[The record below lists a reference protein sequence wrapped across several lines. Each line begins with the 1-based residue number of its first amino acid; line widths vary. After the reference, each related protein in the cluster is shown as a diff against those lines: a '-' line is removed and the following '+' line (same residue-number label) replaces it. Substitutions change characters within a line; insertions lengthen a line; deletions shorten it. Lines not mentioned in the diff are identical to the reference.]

1 MLRSSIWI
9 RLNLRASPGLRGTA
23 SSASLGPTGIR
34 TMPDKPEEPLHYPA
48 DKARQGEIWQR
59 IVFIAGLAGFVV
71 LALVLGWARYAY

>member
-1 MLRSSIWI
+1 
-9 RLNLRASPGLRGTA
+9 
-23 SSASLGPTGIR
+23 
-34 TMPDKPEEPLHYPA
+34 MPDKPEEPFHYPA